1 MNDLNT
7 SNQLLQEMSRCADA
21 VELFLNKMLTAP
33 KGMESTVFEAMR
45 YSSLGG
51 GKRIRPF
58 LVQECARLFGISDC
72 RAIRAGAAV
81 ELIHCY
87 SLIHDDL
94 PAMDNDD
101 FRRGKLACHIAFDEA
116 TAVLAGDGLL
126 TLAFEV
132 LGHKDTHPDGNVRS
146 DLIYSLS
153 QAAGARGMVGGQMID
168 LMAEKLDAD
177 ISLISRIQRL
187 KTGALIS
194 YACEA
199 GAILGKATDEQKKSL
214 RLYSD
219 DVGLAFQIKDDLLD
233 MLGKAEDV
241 GKATRKDADA
251 GKATF
256 VGLLGVR
263 EAQQRAEALCKQAI
277 SQLEMFDEKA
287 SNLRRIARFAI
298 ERQT

>member
-1 MNDLNT
+1 M
-7 SNQLLQEMSRCADA
+7 
-21 VELFLNKMLTAP
+21 
-33 KGMESTVFEAMR
+33 
-45 YSSLGG
+45 
-51 GKRIRPF
+51 
-58 LVQECARLFGISDC
+58 
-72 RAIRAGAAV
+72 
-81 ELIHCY
+81 
-87 SLIHDDL
+87 
-94 PAMDNDD
+94 
-101 FRRGKLACHIAFDEA
+101 
-116 TAVLAGDGLL
+116 
-126 TLAFEV
+126 
-132 LGHKDTHPDGNVRS
+132 
-146 DLIYSLS
+146 S

-199 GAILGKATDEQKKSL
+199 GAILGKATDKQKKSL

-219 DVGLAFQIKDDLLD
+219 DVGLAFQIMDDLLD

>member
-1 MNDLNT
+1 
-7 SNQLLQEMSRCADA
+7 MSRCADS
-21 VELFLNKMLTAP
+21 VELFLNKILTAP
-33 KGMESTVFEAMR
+33 KGLESTVFEAMR

-58 LVQECARLFGISDC
+58 LVLECARLFGVVDY
-72 RAIRAGAAV
+72 RAIRVGAAV

-94 PAMDNDD
+94 PAMDDDD
-101 FRRGKLACHIAFDEA
+101 FRRGKLACHLAFDEA

-146 DLIYSLS
+146 DLVYSLS

-177 ISLISRIQRL
+177 MSMISRIQRL

-233 MLGKAEDV
+233 MLGEAEDI
-241 GKATRKDADA
+241 GKATRKDANA

-263 EAQQRAEALCKQAI
+263 EAQQRAEVLCKQAI

-287 SNLRRIARFAI
+287 SNLRGIAKFAI